1 MRILLVSETYPP
13 SVNGAAYFTQRLGQA
28 LQRRGNEVFVMTPS
42 DSFHSVTS
50 TDSAGVTVFRL
61 RSIPILVYPLR
72 ITPAF
77 LSGRLVRRMTG
88 ILAPDI
94 IHIQNHLFLGR
105 SAFAAARA
113 QGIPVIGT
121 NHFIPETLTVHC
133 PLPALVSPWL
143 TGLLWK
149 HFASLYDQLD
159 LVTAP
164 TRTAAELT
172 RAAGLR
178 RPVLTI
184 SNGIELERFKPDNDG
199 RYLRD
204 RYRIPDRPVLL
215 FVGRLDPEK
224 RVDVILRALPLIL
237 RQCDVHVV
245 LAGTGTLRAKLERL
259 ARKLGVAS
267 HVTFTGFVP
276 DEDLPSLY
284 RIASVFVMAGNAELQ
299 SIATMEAMASGLPI
313 VAVDAQALP
322 ELVHHGENGLLCPED
337 RCDRLAVGAAS
348 LLRDE
353 QLRRRFAERSLQ
365 LIQAHDLGHVAM
377 QFECL
382 YERVLSWR
390 AADQEV
396 ARREE
401 FSYQIQERSL
411 AATRLG

>member
-42 DSFHSVTS
+42 DSFQDATS
-50 TDSAGVTVFRL
+50 TDSSGVTVFRL
-61 RSIPILVYPLR
+61 RSIPILIYPLR

-77 LSGRLVRRMTG
+77 LGGGSVRRMIG
-88 ILAPDI
+88 VLAPDI
-94 IHIQNHLFLGR
+94 VHIQNHLFLGR

-113 QGIPVIGT
+113 LGIPVIGT
-121 NHFIPETLTVHC
+121 NHFIPETLTVHS
-133 PLPALVSPWL
+133 PLPALVSPLL
-143 TGLLWK
+143 TSLLWR
-149 HFASLYDQLD
+149 HFASLYDRLD

-164 TRTAAELT
+164 TRTAAHLS

-178 RPVLTI
+178 RPVLPI
-184 SNGIELERFKPDNDG
+184 SNGIELKRFKPDNDG

-204 RYRIPDRPVLL
+204 RYRIPDRPALL

-224 RVDVILRALPLIL
+224 RVDVMLRALPLIL
-237 RQCDVHVV
+237 QACDVHLV
-245 LAGTGTLRAKLERL
+245 LAGTGILRAKLERL
-259 ARKLGVAS
+259 ARSLGVAS

-299 SIATMEAMASGLPI
+299 SIATMEAMASGLPV
-313 VAVDAQALP
+313 VAVGAQALP
-322 ELVHHGENGLLCPED
+322 ELVHDGENGFLFPD
-337 RCDRLAVGAAS
+337 GSCDRLAACAIS
-348 LLRDE
+348 IFHDE
-353 QLRRRFAERSLQ
+353 QLRRRLAERSLQ
-365 LIQAHDLGHVAM
+365 LIQAHDLVQVAR

-382 YERVLSWR
+382 YERVLFWR
-390 AADQEV
+390 AGDEEIAV
-396 ARREE
+396 AE
-401 FSYQIQERSL
+401 SSVAIPERSL